1 MRAYL
6 PSPRPWAA
14 DDSPAADQSRRSKQH
29 VSADAKTEA
38 RGRNRKGN
46 GTSTDVEVA
55 ECHGVGCN
63 SENEN
68 ATVSHSVRI
77 LILMRENGI
86 QYHSGRH
93 SFEGIAGIHLAYSFL
108 NDAVSDC

>member
-1 MRAYL
+1 M
-6 PSPRPWAA
+6 
-14 DDSPAADQSRRSKQH
+14 
-29 VSADAKTEA
+29 
-38 RGRNRKGN
+38 
-46 GTSTDVEVA
+46 A
-55 ECHGVGCN
+55 ECLDVGCN

-93 SFEGIAGIHLAYSFL
+93 SFEGIARIHLAYLFL
-108 NDAVSDC
+108 NDAVFDC